1 MFLRGRYVNVSK
13 NPQKKLSPIY
23 VNEDFKKS
31 DVITI
36 NVSGQIGNCP
46 LAKGAQRAKTYRGLA
61 SMRV

>member
-1 MFLRGRYVNVSK
+1 MSVK
-13 NPQKKLSPIY
+13 TPQKLSPIY
-23 VNEDFKKS
+23 VNADFKKS

-46 LAKGAQRAKTYRGLA
+46 LAKGTQRAKTYRGLA